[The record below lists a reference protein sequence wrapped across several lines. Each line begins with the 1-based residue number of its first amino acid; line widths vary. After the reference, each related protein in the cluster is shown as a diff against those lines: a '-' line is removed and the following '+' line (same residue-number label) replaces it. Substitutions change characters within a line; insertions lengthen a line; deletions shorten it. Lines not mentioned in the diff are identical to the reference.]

1 MKNKRTSKF
10 CQSCGMPMKKDPQQG
25 GFNKNGTKSADYCS
39 YCYVD
44 GEFTFKGTTKEMQA
58 FCKQKMIEQ
67 GSPKFLAW
75 LFTRSIPRLSR
86 WRMKPR

>member
-1 MKNKRTSKF
+1 MPIKKN
-10 CQSCGMPMKKDPQQG
+10 PQHG

-44 GEFTFKGTTKEMQA
+44 GEFTFKGTVKEMQA
-58 FCKQKMIEQ
+58 FCKEKMIEQ
-67 GSPKFLAW
+67 VTPKFLAW

-86 WRMKPR
+86 WRTKPR

>member
-1 MKNKRTSKF
+1 METTRTSKF
-10 CQSCGMPMKKDPQQG
+10 CQSCGMPMKKDPQHG

-44 GEFTFKGTTKEMQA
+44 GEFTFKGTVKEMQA
-58 FCKQKMIEQ
+58 FCKEKMVEQ
-67 GSPKFLAW
+67 GTPKFLAW

-86 WRMKPR
+86 